1 MSSPDNQ
8 MEQPKQN
15 DELRIVLVG
24 KTGVGKSAT
33 GNTILGVNAFMSKV
47 SSSSVTS
54 ACEKHKRKVDG
65 QMVAVIDTPGLY
77 DTKSTQEE
85 IINEI
90 KMCISFSAPG
100 PHAFLI
106 VIQLGRYTDEEK
118 ETVNLLQQIFGKE
131 AEKYTIVVFTRAD
144 DLQGES
150 IESFMMARDSSEDL
164 KTLVFE
170 SCHGRYHAFNN
181 RDLNNR
187 SQVSKLLEKI
197 NNMTITDG
205 RQHHYTNKMFQE
217 ADRAIEEEKDR
228 ILKENA
234 EQTRSE
240 MEALESANS
249 NDLRLVLVGLSGV
262 GKSAAGNTI
271 LGQEVFD
278 SRISFKPVTL
288 KSERQEGEV
297 CGRRVMVVDT
307 PGLSNSDISEEEVRG
322 EMERAITLCDPG
334 PHAFLLVIQLGR
346 FTEQEKRVMET
357 LKELLPANI
366 DGDTMVLFTYGE
378 RLEDT
383 TIDQFIHEDRN
394 LKSLVK
400 KCRGGYHVFKNN
412 DTGNNNQVCCHK
424 KSK

>member
-1 MSSPDNQ
+1 MPQQSRFSNMSSPDNQ

-24 KTGVGKSAT
+24 KTGVGMSAT
-33 GNTILGVNAFMSKV
+33 GNTILGANAFMSKV

-118 ETVNLLQQIFGKE
+118 DTVNLLQQIFGKE

-150 IESFMMARDSSEDL
+150 IESFMMARDASEDL

-240 MEALESANS
+240 MEALES
-249 NDLRLVLVGLSGV
+249 
-262 GKSAAGNTI
+262 KY
-271 LGQEVFD
+271 
-278 SRISFKPVTL
+278 
-288 KSERQEGEV
+288 EGIA
-297 CGRRVMVVDT
+297 
-307 PGLSNSDISEEEVRG
+307 LEEAKKNL
-322 EMERAITLCDPG
+322 M
-334 PHAFLLVIQLGR
+334 
-346 FTEQEKRVMET
+346 QEKEREARDKAERRNRFLKTAGFT
-357 LKELLPANI
+357 LA
-366 DGDTMVLFTYGE
+366 GV
-378 RLEDT
+378 
-383 TIDQFIHEDRN
+383 TIVGASVVALMIGSCKIQ
-394 LKSLVK
+394 
-400 KCRGGYHVFKNN
+400 
-412 DTGNNNQVCCHK
+412 
-424 KSK
+424 